1 MTPAP
6 TPENELQRLAAL
18 LRLRLLDAVP
28 DQSFEAI
35 TRCVS
40 AGTGAPTALISLV
53 DADRQWFM
61 CRVGLDAPET
71 PREVSFCG
79 HAIMAEKPFVVPD
92 ALRDPRFADNPLV
105 TGAPFVRAY
114 LGIPLIT
121 REGHALGTLCAIDS
135 QPKYWT
141 PNMTASVA
149 DLAKVTVALIE
160 ARALKMELGDLF
172 ASCAALCRPREE
184 LAA

>member
-28 DQSFEAI
+28 DQSFEVI

-40 AGTGAPTALISLV
+40 AGTGAPVALISLV

-61 CRVGLDAPET
+61 CRVGLDAQKM
-71 PREVSFCG
+71 PREVSCCG
-79 HAIMAEKPFVVPD
+79 HAILADKPLIVAD
-92 ALRDPRFADNPLV
+92 ALGDPRFADNPLV
-105 TGAPFVRAY
+105 TGPPYVRAY
-114 LGIPLIT
+114 LGIPLVT
-121 REGHALGTLCAIDS
+121 REGHALGTLCAIET
-135 QPKYWT
+135 QPKFWT
-141 PNMTASVA
+141 PKMTASTV

-160 ARALKMELGDLF
+160 ARALKMELGELF
-172 ASCAALCRPREE
+172 ETCASLCRPPGE